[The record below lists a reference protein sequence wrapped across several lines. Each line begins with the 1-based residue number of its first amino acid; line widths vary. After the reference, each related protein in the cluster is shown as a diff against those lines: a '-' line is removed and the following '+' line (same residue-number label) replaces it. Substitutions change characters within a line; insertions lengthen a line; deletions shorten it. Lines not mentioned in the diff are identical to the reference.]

1 MPAYC
6 DAPCNCLVY
15 LAQLVV
21 IPVVPLGMIRI
32 GRGGQV
38 MHGVSVRQY
47 YHTDSLVG
55 RLI

>member
-6 DAPCNCLVY
+6 DVPCNCLVY